1 MNIEKIYVTFQ
12 LWTSGHVTSTC
23 PAVALSNIRS
33 PGWRGSDGGGAL
45 LQQAARPQHSD
56 ALAPRL
62 AQAGAGTGLAAQEA
76 VSREARGETA
86 RRTLGAWSYGA
97 HLAISRVMMGEQIY
111 DSKT

>member
-62 AQAGAGTGLAAQEA
+62 AQAGAGTRLAAQEA
-76 VSREARGETA
+76 VSGEARGETA

-97 HLAISRVMMGEQIY
+97 HLAISRLMIGG
-111 DSKT
+111 TNL